1 MNKPSWLKDAIATP
15 RGFVNK
21 SGELLKARRMTQA
34 QIDEFNGAKAAPAP
48 APHVEEV
55 VEVAAVEEAVDL
67 SKKTKSELIDMATE
81 AGIDTEGLT
90 KAQLVEA
97 LS

>member
-34 QIDEFNGAKAAPAP
+34 QIDEFNGAKAAP